1 MEKRRNVL
9 RELIDDGK
17 PTIGT
22 HVHSMWPGIAEVI
35 GHAGTMD
42 YIEFSGEYA
51 PYDLFSLENFG
62 RAIDLFPDMTSMIK
76 IDQEPRTY
84 ISVRA
89 IGSGIQN
96 LLFTDVRSVSDAE
109 ACVRAARAE
118 TPEDGGIVGVG
129 MRRDVGYV
137 LGAGSSE
144 YVQQLRDGV
153 VALMIEKSGAIENLE
168 EILSVDGV
176 DMIQFGPADY
186 AMSIGKPGR
195 FGDPE
200 VTGAHQ
206 RAISAAM
213 ERGIRPRV
221 ELASFEQAKPWI
233 DVGIVD
239 FCVGWDVRVIFEFC
253 RREGEELAKLLGR

>member
-1 MEKRRNVL
+1 MEKRRNAL
-9 RELIDDGK
+9 RELIRDDK

-62 RAIDLFPDMTSMIK
+62 RAIDLFPHMTSMIK

-96 LLFTDVRSVSDAE
+96 LLFTDVRNVADAQE
-109 ACVRAARAE
+109 CMRAARAE

-137 LGAGSSE
+137 LGAGSAQ

-153 VALMIEKSGAIENLE
+153 VAFMIEKAGAMENLE
-168 EILSVDGV
+168 EILSVEGL

-186 AMSIGKPGR
+186 AMSIGKPGQ

-200 VTGAHQ
+200 VRGAHE
-206 RAISAAM
+206 RAIAAAL

-221 ELASFEQAKPWI
+221 ELNSFEHAKPWI
-233 DVGIVD
+233 DMGIKD
-239 FCVGWDVRVIFEFC
+239 FCVGWDVRVIYQFC

>member
-1 MEKRRNVL
+1 MDRKRNVL
-9 RELIDDGK
+9 RELINDDK

-22 HVHSMWPGIAEVI
+22 HVHSMWPGIVEVI

-96 LLFTDVRSVSDAE
+96 LLFTDVRNAADARE
-109 ACVRAARAE
+109 CVRAARAE
-118 TPEDGGIVGVG
+118 TPEDGGVVGVG

-137 LGAGSSE
+137 LGAGSTA
-144 YVQQLRDGV
+144 YVEQLREGV
-153 VALMIEKSGAIENLE
+153 VALMIEKAGALENLE
-168 EILSVDGV
+168 EILSVEGV

-186 AMSIGKPGR
+186 AMSIGKPGQ

-200 VTGAHQ
+200 VRSAQ
-206 RAISAAM
+206 ERAVAAAM
-213 ERGIRPRV
+213 KMGIRPRI
-221 ELASFEQAKPWI
+221 ELGSSEQAKPWI
-233 DVGIVD
+233 DMGIRD
-239 FCVGWDVRVIFEFC
+239 FCVGWDVRVIYDFC
-253 RREGEELAKLLGR
+253 RREGEGLAKLLGR

>member
-62 RAIDLFPDMTSMIK
+62 RAIDLFPHMTSMIK

-96 LLFTDVRSVSDAE
+96 LLFTDIRNVADAKE
-109 ACVRAARAE
+109 CIRAARAE
-118 TPEDGGIVGVG
+118 TPEDGGVVGVG
-129 MRRDVGYV
+129 MRSHAGVAAKMFSV
-137 LGAGSSE
+137 LASE
-144 YVQQLRDGV
+144 GINIMMISTSEIKISCV
-153 VALMIEKSGAIENLE
+153 V
-168 EILSVDGV
+168 
-176 DMIQFGPADY
+176 
-186 AMSIGKPGR
+186 
-195 FGDPE
+195 
-200 VTGAHQ
+200 
-206 RAISAAM
+206 SAKYT
-213 ERGIRPRV
+213 
-221 ELASFEQAKPWI
+221 ELAVRVLHDAFELGEEQAK
-233 DVGIVD
+233 
-239 FCVGWDVRVIFEFC
+239 
-253 RREGEELAKLLGR
+253 EE

>member
-1 MEKRRNVL
+1 V
-9 RELIDDGK
+9 
-17 PTIGT
+17 
-22 HVHSMWPGIAEVI
+22 EVI

-62 RAIDLFPDMTSMIK
+62 RAIDLFPEMTSMSK
-76 IDQEPRTY
+76 IDQEPKTY

-96 LLFTDVRSVSDAE
+96 LLFTDIRNVEDARE
-109 ACVRAARAE
+109 CMRAARAE

-137 LGAGSSE
+137 LGAGSAQ
-144 YVQQLRDGV
+144 YVEQLRDGV
-153 VALMIEKSGAIENLE
+153 VAFMVEKKGAIENLD
-168 EILSVDGV
+168 EILSVGGV

-186 AMSIGKPGR
+186 AMSIGKPGQ

-200 VTGAHQ
+200 VRSAQ
-206 RAISAAM
+206 KQAIGTAM
-213 ERGIRPRV
+213 KMGIRPRI
-221 ELASFEQAKPWI
+221 ELGSSEQAKPWI
-233 DVGIVD
+233 DMGIKD
-239 FCVGWDVRVIFEFC
+239 FCVGWDVGVIYQFC
-253 RREGEELAKLLGR
+253 RREGEALAKLLGR

>member
-9 RELIDDGK
+9 RELIDEGK
-17 PTIGT
+17 PSIGT

-62 RAIDLFPDMTSMIK
+62 RAIDLFPEMTSMIK

-96 LLFTDVRSVSDAE
+96 LLFTDVRNVADAKE
-109 ACVRAARAE
+109 CVRAARAE
-118 TPEDGGIVGVG
+118 TPEEGGVVGVG

-137 LGAGSSE
+137 LGAGSAA
-144 YVQQLRDGV
+144 YVQQLREGV
-153 VALMIEKSGAIENLE
+153 VALMIEKAGAIENLE
-168 EILSVDGV
+168 EILSVEGV

-186 AMSIGKPGR
+186 AMSIGKPGQ
-195 FGDPE
+195 FGDPA
-200 VTGAHQ
+200 VKGAHE
-206 RAISAAM
+206 RAIAEAM
-213 ERGIRPRV
+213 KRGIRPRV

-233 DVGIVD
+233 DMGIKD
-239 FCVGWDVRVIFEFC
+239 FCVGWDVRVIYQFC

>member
-1 MEKRRNVL
+1 MEKKRNVL
-9 RELIDDGK
+9 RELIRDGK

-62 RAIDLFPDMTSMIK
+62 RAIDLFPHMTSMIK

-96 LLFTDVRSVSDAE
+96 LLFTDVRNVEDARE
-109 ACVRAARAE
+109 CVRAARAE

-153 VALMIEKSGAIENLE
+153 VGSPLLK
-168 EILSVDGV
+168 V
-176 DMIQFGPADY
+176 FW
-186 AMSIGKPGR
+186 
-195 FGDPE
+195 
-200 VTGAHQ
+200 T
-206 RAISAAM
+206 
-213 ERGIRPRV
+213 V
-221 ELASFEQAKPWI
+221 ESRELQK
-233 DVGIVD
+233 IV
-239 FCVGWDVRVIFEFC
+239 
-253 RREGEELAKLLGR
+253 

>member
-17 PTIGT
+17 PSIGT

-62 RAIDLFPDMTSMIK
+62 RAIDLFPEMTSMIK

-96 LLFTDVRSVSDAE
+96 LLFTDVRNVADAE
-109 ACVRAARAE
+109 ECVRAARAE
-118 TPEDGGIVGVG
+118 TPEEGGVVGVG

-137 LGAGSSE
+137 LGAGSAA
-144 YVQQLRDGV
+144 YVEQLREGV
-153 VALMIEKSGAIENLE
+153 VALMIEKAGAIENLE
-168 EILSVDGV
+168 EILSVEGV

-186 AMSIGKPGR
+186 AMSIGKPGQ
-195 FGDPE
+195 FGDPA
-200 VTGAHQ
+200 VKGAHE
-206 RAISAAM
+206 RAIAAAM
-213 ERGIRPRV
+213 ERGIRARV

-233 DVGIVD
+233 DMGIVD
-239 FCVGWDVRVIFEFC
+239 FCVGWDVRVIYQFC

>member
-1 MEKRRNVL
+1 MEKKRNVL
-9 RELIDDGK
+9 RELIDEGK

-62 RAIDLFPDMTSMIK
+62 RAIDLFSEMTSMIK

-96 LLFTDVRSVSDAE
+96 LLFTDIRNFADAKE
-109 ACVRAARAE
+109 CVRAARAE
-118 TPEDGGIVGVG
+118 TPEEGGVVGVG

-137 LGAGSSE
+137 LGAGSAA
-144 YVQQLRDGV
+144 YVQQLREGV
-153 VALMIEKSGAIENLE
+153 VALMIEKAGAIENLE

-186 AMSIGKPGR
+186 AMSIGKPGQ

-200 VTGAHQ
+200 VRSAHE
-206 RAISAAM
+206 RAIAAAIK
-213 ERGIRPRV
+213 RGIRPRV

-233 DVGIVD
+233 DMGIKD
-239 FCVGWDVRVIFEFC
+239 FCVGWDVRVIYQFC

>member
-9 RELIDDGK
+9 RELIDAGK

-22 HVHSMWPGIAEVI
+22 HVHSQWPGIAEVI

-62 RAIDLFPDMTSMIK
+62 RAIDLFPEMTSMIK

-96 LLFTDVRSVSDAE
+96 LLFTDVRSVADARE
-109 ACVRAARAE
+109 CVRAARAE
-118 TPEDGGIVGVG
+118 TPEDGGVVGVG

-137 LGAGSSE
+137 LGAGSHE

-153 VALMIEKSGAIENLE
+153 VALMIEKAGAVESLE
-168 EILSVDGV
+168 EILSVEGV
-176 DMIQFGPADY
+176 DMVQFGPADY
-186 AMSIGKPGR
+186 AMSIGKPGQ

-200 VTGAHQ
+200 VG
-206 RAISAAM
+206 RAQ
-213 ERGIRPRV
+213 ERVIATAIEKGIRPRV
-221 ELASFEQAKPWI
+221 ELGSAEQAKPWI
-233 DVGIVD
+233 DRGIKD
-239 FCVGWDVRVIFEFC
+239 FCVGWDVRVIYQFC